1 MAKLISKTYGE
12 ALVELA
18 VEENKVDD
26 FVKELTVISQ
36 ILKENSDFD
45 ALMNHPKIV
54 KEEKKKVMENVFRG
68 RISDE
73 LLGFFLLI
81 IEKDRYGEIDSIL
94 SYFIDQVKAIKGIG
108 IVYVTTAV
116 PLGQQQKQKIEQ
128 RLLQTTGYKEV
139 EMHYDVDEALIGGM
153 KIRIGDRVVD
163 SSVQTKLSELTK
175 QLMRLQ
181 LAERNRE
188 KERCV

>member
-181 LAERNRE
+181 LA
-188 KERCV
+188 

>member
-18 VEENKVDD
+18 VEENKADD
-26 FVKELTVISQ
+26 FVAELGVIRQ
-36 ILKENSDFD
+36 VLEENAQFGE
-45 ALMNHPKIV
+45 LMNHPKIV
-54 KEEKKKVMENVFRG
+54 KEEKLKVMEEVFKG

-81 IEKDRYGEIDSIL
+81 IEKDRYREIDGIL
-94 SYFIDQVKAIKGIG
+94 DYFVCRIKAIKGIG
-108 IVYVTTAV
+108 IVYVSTAA

-128 RLLQTTGYKEV
+128 KLLDTTGYKEV
-139 EMHYDVDEALIGGM
+139 EMHYDVDEKLIGGM

-163 SSVQTKLSELTK
+163 SSVQTKLSEMTK
-175 QLMRLQ
+175 QLLNIQ
-181 LAERNRE
+181 LA
-188 KERCV
+188 

>member
-26 FVKELTVISQ
+26 FVQELTAIDQ
-36 ILKENSDFD
+36 ILKENQEFN

-54 KEEKKKVMENVFRG
+54 KEEKLKVMEAVFKG

-73 LLGFFLLI
+73 ILGFFLLI
-81 IEKDRYGEIDSIL
+81 VDKDRYNEIDGIL
-94 SYFIDQVKAIKGIG
+94 NYFIEEVKAIKGIG
-108 IVYVTTAV
+108 IVYVSTAI

-128 RLLQTTGYKEV
+128 KLLETTGYREV
-139 EMHYDVDEALIGGM
+139 EMHYDVDEDLIGGM

-163 SSVQTKLSELTK
+163 SSVQTKLSELKK
-175 QLMRLQ
+175 QLLNVQ
-181 LAERNRE
+181 LA
-188 KERCV
+188 